1 MAGRSVSSKLKYAHK
16 TSKPSIAFT
25 IYDLRFTIGSRVI
38 QFSED
43 DRGITFTVRIVPR
56 ASASEIV
63 GDHEGALRI
72 RIAAPPV
79 EGAANRELIRL
90 LAKRLKVPQNAVE
103 IVSGSSSKNKI
114 IRLKGVTATALEP
127 LQLKWTSPPKKN

>member
-1 MAGRSVSSKLKYAHK
+1 M
-16 TSKPSIAFT
+16 IE
-25 IYDLRFTIGSRVI
+25 
-38 QFSED
+38 FSED
-43 DRGITFTVRIVPR
+43 DRGITLTVRIVPR
-56 ASASEIV
+56 ASTSEIV

-103 IVSGSSSKNKI
+103 IVSGASSKNKI
-114 IRLKGVTATALEP
+114 VRLKGVTATALAQ
-127 LQLKWTSPPKKN
+127 LQLEWTQPPKKN

>member
-1 MAGRSVSSKLKYAHK
+1 
-16 TSKPSIAFT
+16 
-25 IYDLRFTIGSRVI
+25 VI

-43 DRGITFTVRIVPR
+43 GRGITFTVRIVPR
-56 ASASEIV
+56 ASTSKIV

-90 LAKRLKVPQNAVE
+90 LAKSLKVPQNAVE
-103 IVSGSSSKNKI
+103 IIAGASSKSKI
-114 IRLKGVTATALEP
+114 IRLKGVTATALAP

>member
-1 MAGRSVSSKLKYAHK
+1 MAGRSVSSKIKYAHK
-16 TSKPSIAFT
+16 TSKSLVAFT
-25 IYDLRFTIGSRVI
+25 IYDLRFIIGSRVI

-43 DRGITFTVRIVPR
+43 GRETTFTVRIVPR
-56 ASASEIV
+56 ASASQIV

-103 IVSGSSSKNKI
+103 IVSGASSRNKI
-114 IRLKGVTATALEP
+114 IRLKGVTATALAP
-127 LQLKWTSPPKKN
+127 LQLEWTNPPKKN

>member
-1 MAGRSVSSKLKYAHK
+1 M
-16 TSKPSIAFT
+16 
-25 IYDLRFTIGSRVI
+25 I

-56 ASASEIV
+56 ASKSEIV

-103 IVSGSSSKNKI
+103 IVSGASSKNKI
-114 IRLKGVTATALEP
+114 IRLKGVTATALAP
-127 LQLKWTSPPKKN
+127 LQLKWTNPPKKN